1 MYFPWD
7 CVTVDEG
14 GSPFSK
20 DIEALKTGNAQLL
33 NEYLDTL
40 LKYWNGEI
48 DEVDFTPISIPAEVD
63 SEMQKDSFY

>member
-1 MYFPWD
+1 M
-7 CVTVDEG
+7 EKSG
-14 GSPFSK
+14 
-20 DIEALKTGNAQLL
+20 AQLL

-48 DEVDFTPISIPAEVD
+48 DEVDFTPISIPVEVD

>member
-1 MYFPWD
+1 M
-7 CVTVDEG
+7 ER
-14 GSPFSK
+14 S
-20 DIEALKTGNAQLL
+20 NAQLL

-63 SEMQKDSFY
+63 NEMQKDSFY